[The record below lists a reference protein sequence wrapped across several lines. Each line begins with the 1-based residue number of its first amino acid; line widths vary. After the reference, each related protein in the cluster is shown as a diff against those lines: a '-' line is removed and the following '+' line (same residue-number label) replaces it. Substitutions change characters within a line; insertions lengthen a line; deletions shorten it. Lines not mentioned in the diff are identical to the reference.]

1 MARVGIIAAMF
12 REVHPLVRNME
23 PLKYLPDRRVQIYQS
38 KNAVIAYAG
47 MGREPAMVASR
58 ALLSTGEI
66 SSLMSVGWAGGL
78 NPGAAAGK
86 VVHPTIVID
95 SISGKSY
102 SAGGE
107 GGTLVTVQLVAGIEE
122 KRRLGEQ
129 YRGDYVDM
137 EAASVAQCAEEAK
150 LPFYC
155 FKAISDA
162 RNRPR
167 AARIEPPQIGEEIC
181 RRFAHVASQAEIEA
195 GPGAGK
201 RPRAEGEQGIARFS
215 RCSLQAF
222 GAVDKRKNFSRRAS
236 GDKQGW
242 LGSRRRAPSNAFGD
256 RRR

>member
-95 SISGKSY
+95 SISGKRY

-162 RNRPR
+162 HDARLPEMNQFNRNGQFSAWRFIAHIAVRPR
-167 AARIEPPQIGEEIC
+167 LWRAVSDMSKASLDSRDALC
-181 RRFAHVASQAEIEA
+181 RHLERWINERTSA
-195 GPGAGK
+195 GVHPETSKAG
-201 RPRAEGEQGIARFS
+201 
-215 RCSLQAF
+215 
-222 GAVDKRKNFSRRAS
+222 
-236 GDKQGW
+236 
-242 LGSRRRAPSNAFGD
+242 
-256 RRR
+256 

>member
-1 MARVGIIAAMF
+1 MARIGIIAAMF

-47 MGREPAMVASR
+47 MGREPAIIASR

-66 SSLMSVGWAGGL
+66 SSLVSVGWAGGL
-78 NPGAAAGK
+78 NPGSAAGK
-86 VVHPTIVID
+86 VVHPAIVID
-95 SISGKSY
+95 SISGKRY

-122 KRRLGEQ
+122 KRKLGEQ
-129 YRGDYVDM
+129 HGGDYVDM

-162 RNRPR
+162 HDARLPEMNQFNRNGQFSAWRFIAHIAVRPGLWR
-167 AARIEPPQIGEEIC
+167 AVSDMSKASLDSRDALC
-181 RRFAHVASQAEIEA
+181 RQ
-195 GPGAGK
+195 
-201 RPRAEGEQGIARFS
+201 
-215 RCSLQAF
+215 LQ
-222 GAVDKRKNFSRRAS
+222 RWINERAS
-236 GDKQGW
+236 AGVQPETSKAG
-242 LGSRRRAPSNAFGD
+242 
-256 RRR
+256 